1 MPLPPLT
8 AALVL
13 GILLAVGSPVSAG
26 TVMTAEDCA
35 ADQQELLAEIAKNRD
50 AGLKYYQDA
59 IAEAANPE
67 VRAELAD
74 QLQQIWDREEVER
87 RAAYIIWRDCDAY
100 VKSQKVKKT
109 E

>member
-1 MPLPPLT
+1 VPLPHLT
-8 AALVL
+8 AAIVL
-13 GILLAVGSPVSAG
+13 STLLTVGSGASAE
-26 TVMTAEDCA
+26 TVMTAEVCA
-35 ADQQELLAEIAKNRD
+35 ADRQQLLAEIAKNRD